1 MGRTKFRLSDSSDC
15 RGLKQFP
22 ATNMHKQTIVLMN
35 CVHIVTSP
43 HNQDAAQ
50 RIASPFATKH
60 KVHLKSKAIL
70 KSVIL
75 LSSDI
80 EYPRGKSLSKRIWE
94 AQLLFHGFLTKP
106 CIGKLKTNHDR
117 LYPCILFQKNISSHL
132 PPRPSPWFPVVS
144 NEQNIYCILLEFFQS
159 SEIMALKS
167 TKYLPTHLF

>member
-50 RIASPFATKH
+50 RLASPFATKH

-80 EYPRGKSLSKRIWE
+80 EYPRGESLSKRIWE
-94 AQLLFHGFLTKP
+94 DQRFQGVFTKP
-106 CIGKLKTNHDR
+106 CIGKLNTNHDR
-117 LYPCILFQKNISSHL
+117 LYPCRCVYIISKKHL
-132 PPRPSPWFPVVS
+132 QPSP
-144 NEQNIYCILLEFFQS
+144 
-159 SEIMALKS
+159 
-167 TKYLPTHLF
+167 TKAFSMVPGR